1 MVECDDVVEHSTMA
15 EKLITKDPEI
25 LSGAPVF
32 RGTRVPVKTLI
43 DYLAAGESIDLFLVD
58 FPTVSRDQVIAFLQL
73 AESAIVHESTP

>member
-1 MVECDDVVEHSTMA
+1 MVEYVDVVGHSTMA

-43 DYLAAGESIDLFLVD
+43 DYLAAGESIDSFLDD
-58 FPTVSRDQVIAFLQL
+58 FPTVSREQVIAILQL